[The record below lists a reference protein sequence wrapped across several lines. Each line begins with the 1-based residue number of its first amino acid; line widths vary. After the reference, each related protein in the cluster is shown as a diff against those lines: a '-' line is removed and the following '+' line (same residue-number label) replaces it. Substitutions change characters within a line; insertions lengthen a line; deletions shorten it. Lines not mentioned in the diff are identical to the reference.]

1 MKTSKFS
8 ESQIVAILKQQE
20 AGVKVADICREHGI
34 SNATF
39 YKWRSKYGGMD
50 ASMLKRVKELEQEN
64 ARLKKMYANV
74 QLEADAMKEAFTK
87 KW

>member
-8 ESQIVAILKQQE
+8 EPQICAILKEQE
-20 AGVKVADICREHGI
+20 AGVKVAEICRKHGI
-34 SNATF
+34 SSAAF

-50 ASMLKRVKELEQEN
+50 ASMLKRVKELEAEN
-64 ARLKKMYANV
+64 ARLKKMYAES
-74 QLEADAMKEAFTK
+74 QMDQQILKEALAK